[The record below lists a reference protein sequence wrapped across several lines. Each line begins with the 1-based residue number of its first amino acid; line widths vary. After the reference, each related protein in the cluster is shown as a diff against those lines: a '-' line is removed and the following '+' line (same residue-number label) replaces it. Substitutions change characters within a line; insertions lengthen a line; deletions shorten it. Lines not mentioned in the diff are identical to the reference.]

1 MIIWRM
7 KGDIETNITGK
18 SGRDKKGIVISYRL
32 FDYCRD
38 AFSRNLTFKDIETSF
53 KTYMRYFGFQ
63 RGEMN
68 IFCRETNTCF
78 RLYFNS
84 VLTSRKMADVTED
97 ECFSFLKNRKE
108 DSLLE
113 EIRFEQ
119 YRIGYIYIEDVKLDE
134 LPENVAHGA
143 VMSLS
148 CLARMVIFYLLQK
161 KFYEARSKYEVALKG
176 PANILRQLSKMMHDI
191 KTPLAAIMAAAD
203 LVQSEMM
210 GALNDSQKKYLG
222 MIKDSSRQL
231 SVMLDDLMDLAR
243 IRLSAIELRIAPFSI
258 KDVVNEVLNLFEGQ
272 ILDKKLDVKT
282 EFVGNEYVIAD
293 ERRIKQVIYN
303 LVSNS
308 IKYTPSGGKI
318 TISVISEDD
327 GFKVTVADTGPGLP
341 EEIVESLLSDSGD
354 ESTLTTGMF
363 IIKRLIEYHGGHIE
377 IESAKGKGTK
387 FSFFIPKEGHARKE
401 DSQQTME
408 TDTTEKSSDE
418 DSQV

>member
-1 MIIWRM
+1 ME
-7 KGDIETNITGK
+7 GDIKITGNK
-18 SGRDKKGIVISYRL
+18 RGGDKRDIRISYRL

-38 AFSRNLTFKDIETSF
+38 AFARKLTFKDIETSF
-53 KTYMRYFGFQ
+53 KTYMRYFGFKKGQ
-63 RGEMN
+63 MN
-68 IFCRETNTCF
+68 IFCKETNTCF
-78 RLYFNS
+78 RLYYNS
-84 VLTSRKMADVTED
+84 VLTSRKITDVMEE
-97 ECFSFLKNRKE
+97 ECFNFLKDIKE

-113 EIRFEQ
+113 EIRFEKHHV
-119 YRIGYIYIEDVKLDE
+119 GYIYIEDIKLDE

-161 KFYEARSKYEVALKG
+161 KFYEARNKYEIALKG

-282 EFVGNEYVIAD
+282 EFVGNEYVIGD

-318 TISVISEDD
+318 SISVISDDD

-341 EEIVESLLSDSGD
+341 DGVVENLLSDSGD
-354 ESTLTTGMF
+354 ETTLTTGLF
-363 IIKRLIEYHGGHIE
+363 IIKRLVEYHGGHIE
-377 IESAKGKGTK
+377 IESSSGKGTR
-387 FSFFIPKEGHARKE
+387 FSFFIPRENRAKR
-401 DSQQTME
+401 DNLQQTE
-408 TDTTEKSSDE
+408 DTEKLPDE
-418 DSQV
+418 DNQV